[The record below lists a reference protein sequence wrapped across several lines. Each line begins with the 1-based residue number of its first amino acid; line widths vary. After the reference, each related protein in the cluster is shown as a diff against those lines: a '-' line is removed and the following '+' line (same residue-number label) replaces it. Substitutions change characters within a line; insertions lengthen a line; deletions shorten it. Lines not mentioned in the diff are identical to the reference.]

1 MQLFYK
7 RLVVRLGEQLI
18 YPKSDETGP
27 VDVLYIVVSSYFL
40 FLRVAV
46 RSTWFGSSSKSSE
59 TRSSFNVDNFSA
71 RKESI
76 Y

>member
-40 FLRVAV
+40 F
-46 RSTWFGSSSKSSE
+46 
-59 TRSSFNVDNFSA
+59 
-71 RKESI
+71 
-76 Y
+76 

>member
-27 VDVLYIVVSSYFL
+27 VDVLYVVVSSYFL
-40 FLRVAV
+40 FLRVTV
-46 RSTWFGSSSKSSE
+46 KST
-59 TRSSFNVDNFSA
+59 
-71 RKESI
+71 
-76 Y
+76 